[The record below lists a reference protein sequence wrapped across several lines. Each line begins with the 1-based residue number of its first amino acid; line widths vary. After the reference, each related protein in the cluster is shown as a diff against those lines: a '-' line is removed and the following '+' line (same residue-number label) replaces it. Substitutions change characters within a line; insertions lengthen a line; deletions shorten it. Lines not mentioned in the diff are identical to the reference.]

1 MLGCNNDWCTSRNS
15 SKPTD
20 VIFLD
25 LSKAFD
31 SVPHERLLLK
41 LKKHGIDGKL
51 LLWFRN
57 FLTGTKKRVNI
68 RGSYSSWSPV
78 TSGVPQGTV
87 LGPVLFL
94 IYVND
99 LTDIHTSN
107 IKLFADDTTIY
118 RQLTW
123 PESKIQIF

>member
-1 MLGCNNDWCTSRNS
+1 M
-15 SKPTD
+15 
-20 VIFLD
+20 
-25 LSKAFD
+25 
-31 SVPHERLLLK
+31 
-41 LKKHGIDGKL
+41 
-51 LLWFRN
+51 
-57 FLTGTKKRVNI
+57 
-68 RGSYSSWSPV
+68 

-107 IKLFADDTTIY
+107 IKLFADDTKIY